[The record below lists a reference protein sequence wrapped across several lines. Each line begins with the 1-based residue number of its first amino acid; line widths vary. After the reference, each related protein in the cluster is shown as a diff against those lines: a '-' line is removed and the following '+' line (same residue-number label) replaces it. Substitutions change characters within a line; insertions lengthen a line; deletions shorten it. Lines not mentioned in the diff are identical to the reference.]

1 MVQLLV
7 ALLTFALAGGAEAE
21 VTATV
26 TRHVDGDTFYVSF
39 HGQDP
44 VKLRLVGVDTPETRH
59 PTKPIQCYG
68 PQASHFISSFL
79 PVGTEVRILAD
90 WPFKDR
96 YDRLLAYVYTQTID
110 GWINVNEFL
119 VRRGFARASH
129 RFNYAHKQRHLE
141 LESTAQQ
148 EQAGLW
154 GACEE

>member
-1 MVQLLV
+1 MIRLLV
-7 ALLTFALAGGAEAE
+7 ALVTFALAGGAGAE
-21 VTATV
+21 VTATIA
-26 TRHVDGDTFYVSF
+26 RHVDGDTFYVSF

-44 VKLRLVGVDTPETRH
+44 IKLRLVGVDTPETHH
-59 PTKPIQCYG
+59 PSKPTQCYG
-68 PQASHFISSFL
+68 PEASRFISSLL
-79 PVGTEVRILAD
+79 PIGTEVRVLAD
-90 WPFKDR
+90 HPFIDR

-110 GWINVNEFL
+110 GWISVNEFL

-141 LESTAQQ
+141 LESMAQR